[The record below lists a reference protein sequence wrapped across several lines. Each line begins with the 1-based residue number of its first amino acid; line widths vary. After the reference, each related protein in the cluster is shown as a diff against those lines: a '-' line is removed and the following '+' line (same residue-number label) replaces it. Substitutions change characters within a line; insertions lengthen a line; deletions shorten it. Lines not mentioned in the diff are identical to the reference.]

1 MRLSYLNVVLTAFL
15 GLEPSFHLIGLPAA
29 ITLRRMKLILVAF
42 PFAHAQ
48 SSHIRRRP
56 RRRVCVSACVRGVYS
71 VARSPFPIN
80 ALVPVSSR
88 PQLTRNNRRLLRR
101 HRSRFS

>member
-42 PFAHAQ
+42 PVAHAQ
-48 SSHIRRRP
+48 RSHIRRRP
-56 RRRVCVSACVRGVYS
+56 RRRVCLRACGACTLS
-71 VARSPFPIN
+71 LARPF
-80 ALVPVSSR
+80 
-88 PQLTRNNRRLLRR
+88 QLTL
-101 HRSRFS
+101 